1 MGACVCVSVRT
12 LHARRALP
20 LFILERV
27 CSVFVVPCFKPSEN
41 PPLDSEE

>member
-1 MGACVCVSVRT
+1 MYARV

-27 CSVFVVPCFKPSEN
+27 CLGFAVPRFKRAEN